1 MRTFLLLLPAGLS
14 ALILGAHFLRRDDF
28 ALVAVCLG
36 LVALLFVRRAWAARV
51 VQVALVLGALEWA
64 RTLAVL
70 LPARRAAGGPWVR
83 LVVILGAVALLAVV
97 AAALFET
104 RGLRE
109 RFGRA
114 SPRESSV

>member
-1 MRTFLLLLPAGLS
+1 MRTFLLLMPAGLS
-14 ALILGAHFLRRDDF
+14 ALLLGAHFLRRGDLLPVV
-28 ALVAVCLG
+28 ACLV

-51 VQVALVLGALEWA
+51 VQVAFVLGALEWV

-83 LVVILGAVALLAVV
+83 LVVVLGAVALLAVA

-104 RGLRE
+104 RRLTE
-109 RFGRA
+109 RFGRTRGAA
-114 SPRESSV
+114 SAA